1 MSLRHPSPGR
11 ILGRQPGRRG
21 RVARPDSTRRAS
33 TGEGW
38 RSTTGTILAISR
50 PRSVT
55 SMVSPRRTRASTS
68 LVWCRG
74 SGRPTACASAA
85 MRQRYHTCG
94 LNCLPQSAG
103 PGAAEHVDLIIR
115 YHWCM
120 RTITATEASRNF
132 SDLLDAIERG
142 ETVTITRGHHVVAE
156 MRPARRRTGA
166 DLRTAL
172 DDIPPPDERFAA
184 DIAGAVALLTSEG
197 TDPWA
202 GA

>member
-1 MSLRHPSPGR
+1 VTYRAGLSERARGQSHN
-11 ILGRQPGRRG
+11 RQEEQRGRRG
-21 RVARPDSTRRAS
+21 AYWARHP
-33 TGEGW
+33 
-38 RSTTGTILAISR
+38 
-50 PRSVT
+50 
-55 SMVSPRRTRASTS
+55 
-68 LVWCRG
+68 
-74 SGRPTACASAA
+74 
-85 MRQRYHTCG
+85 
-94 LNCLPQSAG
+94 AG
-103 PGAAEHVDLIIR
+103 IVDLIIR
-115 YHWCM
+115 YHGCM

-197 TDPWA
+197 ADPWA